1 MLNTLELTRL
11 IQPPGTGKK
20 ARVLVVDDDASLRD
34 GFAVCLSLYS
44 GIECIGML
52 RNGAEAVYYAGRLTP
67 DVILMDTDM
76 PQLDGYRTTE
86 YIRRQ
91 YPESRIILLIDGPVT
106 ALHRQRAEK
115 IGASAC
121 VSKDE
126 HVDRLAR
133 LILSAANQS

>member
-11 IQPPGTGKK
+11 MQPSGNGKK

-67 DVILMDTDM
+67 DVILMDTEM

-86 YIRRQ
+86 YIHRQ
-91 YPESRIILLIDGPVT
+91 YPDSRIILMVDGPVT
-106 ALHRQRAEK
+106 AAQRERARV
-115 IGASAC
+115 IGACAC

-126 HVDRLAR
+126 HVDQLAR
-133 LILSAANQS
+133 LILNAANQR